1 MMTRARIGLARLA
14 MVVAIAA
21 AGLAALLPQRASA
34 EPVQIEYWQYT
45 FKERV
50 EAMDELI
57 KQFQAANPDITVKH
71 VTVPYDNFRAR
82 VAAAVTSGEG
92 PDVVQLY
99 YGWLNDYVAA
109 KLLQK
114 LPTDKFDPAEID
126 RDYFPI
132 VRLMKRDG
140 AYYALPT
147 AVRALALFW
156 NKKIFKDAGLDPDKP
171 PHTLD
176 ELIADARKT
185 TKRDASGN
193 LLIEGFAPD
202 SAAQDPHWIREV
214 LIREFGGVPYTDD
227 GKKVGY
233 NTPEGIRAITWYT
246 DLITKEKVGEL
257 GFMTDQ
263 TTAFKAGRAAMTVDG
278 SFRLSGFDSQR
289 GLDYGITELPT
300 YDGKHGNFAS
310 YWVNGI
316 TTKASGAKLEAAE
329 KFLAFLTTPAAMEL
343 WLHKVGELPARVAVA
358 ETDANRND
366 PKYGPFIRGLDGAT
380 TTNFV
385 DETQQ
390 RTVMMDLIDRV
401 VIKKEPVAQSVA
413 TAAAAEQKIL
423 DGAK

>member
-1 MMTRARIGLARLA
+1 MPTPARHGLARPVICFALA
-14 MVVAIAA
+14 LVGFVP
-21 AGLAALLPQRASA
+21 LLPASVAA
-34 EPVQIEYWQYT
+34 ETTQIEYWQYT
-45 FKERV
+45 FKQRV

-57 KQFQAANPDITVKH
+57 RQFQAANPDITVKQ

-114 LPTDKFDPAEID
+114 LPTDKFDPATID
-126 RDYFPI
+126 RDFFPI
-132 VRLMKRDG
+132 VQLMKRDG

-156 NKKIFKDAGLDPDKP
+156 NKKLFKDAGLDPNKP
-171 PHTLD
+171 PQTLD
-176 ELIADARKT
+176 ELIEDARRT

-193 LLIEGFAPD
+193 LLVEGFAPN

-214 LIREFGGVPYTDD
+214 LIRQFGGTPYSAD
-227 GKKVGY
+227 GKKVAY
-233 NTPEGIRAITWYT
+233 DTPEGIRAITWYT
-246 DLITKEKVGEL
+246 DLITKEHVGEL

-278 SFRLSGFDSQR
+278 SFRISGFDAQR
-289 GLDYGITELPT
+289 GLDYGITELPS
-300 YDGKHGNFAS
+300 YNGKHGNFAS

-316 TTKASGAKLEAAE
+316 TAKASGAKLDAAQ
-329 KFLAFLTTPAAMEL
+329 KFLAFVTTPAAMQL
-343 WLHKVGELPARVAVA
+343 WLKTVGELPARVAVA

-380 TTNFV
+380 TTNFA
-385 DETQQ
+385 DESQQ
-390 RTVMMDLIDRV
+390 RTVMMDLIDRI

-423 DGAK
+423 DSTK